1 MAGHERPGGSKPQ
14 GRFAPRPPAHARP
27 VSGSAP
33 SWAGRRI
40 GIGAALG
47 RVAMVLALAFGSLA
61 LGAGYWQVIESQDL
75 STSGDDAAV
84 IAAARNVLR
93 GEILDRDGE
102 RLAWNKRD
110 KNDEPYRVY
119 ASNSLSGAIG
129 YANRQFGTAGLE
141 NAWNAQLSG
150 VVSADP
156 LRELTRKFRA
166 DPSDPETLKTTLVL
180 QLQDA
185 AAQALGRNRGA
196 VVMLNPRTGEV
207 LAMVSTPTYD
217 ASAVANPA
225 TSAATFDALKD
236 DNRAPLLP
244 RATQGLY
251 VPGSAFKIV
260 TSMAALSTGAI
271 TPATTYDNQP
281 ASESKGWLIDGFR
294 VRDGHHPQTGGRAL
308 DFREAVEAS
317 CNIYF
322 AETGVRTGS
331 EALTDYA
338 TRVGFGA
345 ALPFDLPTAASQ
357 VTNGGGSLPG
367 GMADRVE
374 LANASYGQAEVL
386 VTPLQMALIAATIAN
401 DGTLMKPH
409 LVLESTSKAGTTT
422 VNPSIVRQVVSPG
435 IAHEIGAAMRLAVN
449 GQVGR
454 FFTFGA
460 ALKSMVV
467 AGKSGTAELGPNQQP
482 HSWFIG
488 FAPYD
493 DPQVAIAV
501 LVEHSGGG
509 EVKASPIAGDL
520 LRAWR
525 TWRASAGG

>member
-1 MAGHERPGGSKPQ
+1 MAHERVGGTRQPS
-14 GRFAPRPPAHARP
+14 RFGGGQRSAGHARP

-33 SWAGRRI
+33 SWAGRRM

-61 LGAGYWQVIESQDL
+61 LGAGYWQVVESQNL
-75 STSGDDAAV
+75 STAGDDAAV

-110 KNDEPYRVY
+110 KNGEPYRVY
-119 ASNSLSGAIG
+119 ADSSLSGVIG

-156 LRELTRKFRA
+156 LRELTRKFQA
-166 DPSDPETLKTTLVL
+166 DPSDPQTLKTTLVL
-180 QLQDA
+180 QLQEA
-185 AAQALGRNRGA
+185 AAKALGRNRGA
-196 VVMLNPRTGEV
+196 VVMLNPRTGET

-217 ASAVANPA
+217 ASAIADPTTA
-225 TSAATFDALKD
+225 EATFKALQED
-236 DNRAPLLP
+236 RRSPLLP

-251 VPGSAFKIV
+251 VPGSSFKIA
-260 TSMAALSTGAI
+260 TSMAALGTGAI
-271 TPATTYDNQP
+271 TPTTTYSNQP
-281 ASESKGWLIDGFR
+281 AAESKGWLIDGFR
-294 VRDGHHPQTGGRAL
+294 VRDGHHPQTDGRAL

-331 EALTDYA
+331 EGLTDYA
-338 TRVGFGA
+338 TRLGFGDP
-345 ALPFDLPTAASQ
+345 LPFDLPTAASQ
-357 VTNGGGSLPG
+357 ITNGGGPLPG
-367 GMADRVE
+367 GFKDRVE
-374 LANASYGQAEVL
+374 VANASYGQAEVL
-386 VTPLQMALIAATIAN
+386 ATPLQMALVAAAIAN

-409 LVLESTSKAGTTT
+409 LVLEARGKTGTTT
-422 VNPSIVRQVVSPG
+422 FNPSIQSQVVSSG
-435 IAHEIGAAMRLAVN
+435 VAHEIGAAMRLAVN
-449 GQVGR
+449 GDVGR

-460 ALKSMVV
+460 ALRSMVV

-509 EVKASPIAGDL
+509 NVKASPIAGDL

-525 TWRASAGG
+525 SWANG